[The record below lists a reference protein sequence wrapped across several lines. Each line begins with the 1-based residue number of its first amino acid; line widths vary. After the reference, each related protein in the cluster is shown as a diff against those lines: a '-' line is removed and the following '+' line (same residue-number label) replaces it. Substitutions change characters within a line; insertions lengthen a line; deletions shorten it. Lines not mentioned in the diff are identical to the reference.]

1 MLIKAKKILED
12 YQYGK
17 KFSLDEP
24 SLFDKFTD
32 NLGKKILKQP
42 KVRNGIMAGITTAI
56 TTNDNKKAF
65 KSAVKAF
72 KESDMSFSKKFIMKE
87 IVKPYNPNEIIGPG
101 VNNGTIQLPTP
112 EVPTFPDNSDEYN
125 KLYKKGLAYTLGGSA
140 LVGTVAGTALALYD
154 RKKKR
159 EEMWR
164 KNGCKNIKDIKWKK
178 KCELYMGRS

>member
-32 NLGKKILKQP
+32 KLGKKILNQP
-42 KVRNGIMAGITTAI
+42 KVKSGIMAGITTAI

-72 KESDMSFSKKFIMKE
+72 KESNMSFSKKFILENIYKDPTKDF
-87 IVKPYNPNEIIGPG
+87 KP
-101 VNNGTIQLPTP
+101 
-112 EVPTFPDNSDEYN
+112 EYIDS
-125 KLYKKGLAYTLGGSA
+125 LKKALMGG
-140 LVGTVAGTALALYD
+140 VAGTLD
-154 RKKKR
+154 K
-159 EEMWR
+159 
-164 KNGCKNIKDIKWKK
+164 I
-178 KCELYMGRS
+178 

>member
-65 KSAVKAF
+65 ISAVKAF
-72 KESDMSFSKKFIMKE
+72 KESNMSFSKKFILENIYKNPKQDF
-87 IVKPYNPNEIIGPG
+87 KP
-101 VNNGTIQLPTP
+101 
-112 EVPTFPDNSDEYN
+112 EYIDS
-125 KLYKKGLAYTLGGSA
+125 LKKALMGG
-140 LVGTVAGTALALYD
+140 VAGTLD
-154 RKKKR
+154 
-159 EEMWR
+159 E
-164 KNGCKNIKDIKWKK
+164 I
-178 KCELYMGRS
+178 